1 MHGLCFTYQIP
12 ILNPSGSPSSHPLRW
27 HPAEAR
33 NKLPACRWPPSWHP
47 KYSIPWRS
55 SASEC
60 AQAISAFKALLP
72 FSKPSK
78 PSKPKYQHHK
88 DMTRYKTN
96 PWYSM
101 LSMPPPFL
109 SFFLKALTWTGSFR
123 SQHEAP
129 KAIKSQPARE
139 KTGEPYLGL
148 LEVQGTIPVGVTS
161 APLRGKN
168 GNRLDCLGDF
178 VPKLLDEQTKKPN
191 FSQNSDTVLIGRDRF
206 IRSLDRSECELQ
218 HVCHESCM
226 WVLA

>member
-1 MHGLCFTYQIP
+1 
-12 ILNPSGSPSSHPLRW
+12 
-27 HPAEAR
+27 
-33 NKLPACRWPPSWHP
+33 
-47 KYSIPWRS
+47 
-55 SASEC
+55 
-60 AQAISAFKALLP
+60 
-72 FSKPSK
+72 
-78 PSKPKYQHHK
+78 
-88 DMTRYKTN
+88 
-96 PWYSM
+96 M

-191 FSQNSDTVLIGRDRF
+191 FSQNSVHWRRPI
-206 IRSLDRSECELQ
+206 
-218 HVCHESCM
+218 H
-226 WVLA
+226 

>member
-1 MHGLCFTYQIP
+1 
-12 ILNPSGSPSSHPLRW
+12 
-27 HPAEAR
+27 
-33 NKLPACRWPPSWHP
+33 
-47 KYSIPWRS
+47 
-55 SASEC
+55 
-60 AQAISAFKALLP
+60 
-72 FSKPSK
+72 
-78 PSKPKYQHHK
+78 
-88 DMTRYKTN
+88 
-96 PWYSM
+96 M